1 MAKDIKFNIRL
12 NIDGKEHIVSTSASV
27 AELRDTLDSTKS
39 SAQRLTEKFFQL
51 NQGVQG
57 LQNVTSAISQ
67 LTGVLNGVTQE
78 SRTFSAAMK
87 AANTMAGKDAQGF
100 ERMKDQVS
108 DLSKNIPI
116 ARDLLANGLY
126 QVISNGVPEDNW
138 ISFLNKSARSSIGG
152 IANLE
157 EVVKVTS
164 TVIKNYG
171 LEWEAAG
178 DIQDKIQLTAK
189 NGVTSFEQLAAA
201 LPSVTGQAAQLGV
214 SFTEMLAVMSTLTGV
229 TGNTSEVS
237 TQLASVL
244 TALTK
249 ESSKA
254 QKMAA
259 DMGIEF
265 NAASIKAAG
274 GLRNYLQELDKTVTA
289 YAAKSGELKESIY
302 SKLFGRAEALRL
314 VNSLTGEMAE
324 KFDENIRALDN
335 SMGTMDAAFDNMAS
349 TGASKLQLLKNKF
362 SEITDYLTSVFG
374 PALPV
379 LNFSAQVWQS
389 IIAVVSLT
397 MAFNK
402 FGIAAKAATIV
413 TYAQTAAGKVASAVQ
428 FLWAKQLYYGR
439 QAQIAW
445 TFSAKLATVQAIAM
459 RAAIMGL
466 MAVTGIGLAFV
477 AVSSVISLFASKTDD
492 ATQSM
497 QDAEAEAKRLQEA
510 QNEENQAGAQAAAT
524 LELQKEKLK
533 NLIEAKKTGKDVSSE
548 EKKIVGELNDAYGDT
563 MGYFDSVSKWYDALI
578 ANSEDYCRQ
587 MVIEAKTRR
596 LANQIA
602 EKEAETHSLI
612 YDESGKKKLYST
624 EREIGQRQIKRTGNG
639 NAMNALQNSG
649 VNSIEYFEIPGT
661 SELDKVNQQ
670 IRDNNAQV
678 KDLQK
683 QMQDAVAEAAK
694 LDFKVKGSATRPATT
709 ITPTGSKNNKNGQK
723 DKQLIENA
731 KTYKDLANN
740 VAYYQQELE
749 KCDITDTERIVTLA
763 KAKKAAED
771 AVKAFK
777 DMTDAATMP
786 VELNTLDDY
795 DKKLNALRND
805 RKTASKEH
813 IAQIDAEIERIEAAK
828 QALEDESVAAL
839 KDEEIRT
846 YDQLNKRLAYY
857 NRLLKS
863 GDATQ
868 REFAQQGI
876 NRLNELQEA
885 WDEALDAMSL
895 PTTTNNLK
903 DIDAAISFY
912 TARQQ
917 KEDADQIQKTQAIID
932 GLTAKKKA
940 LQLGIEL
947 PNMQREIAEVN
958 ALTGHEYKVRIKG
971 FGFDELTKKI
981 RELQKIL
988 NDTQNPVTDSQ
999 RKDIEA
1005 MIATY
1010 EQGRKQ
1016 SISAFGTFKDGWNGI
1031 KGIGSGIESIT
1042 NALEGNGNAWQT
1054 ITAFVDGFISIVEGI
1069 NTVIGIIDLLTV
1081 ATTAHTVAKG
1091 AESAATVT
1099 ATTAQGVE
1107 AATQEAAAA
1116 AAIPVII
1123 ANKAATASY
1132 MELASAMFF
1141 AAHAAIPFAGFGI
1154 AAGFITAAAAMV
1166 QAIGLMPF
1174 ADGAVVSGPTM
1185 ALIGEYAGAS
1195 NNPEVVA
1202 PLDKLRDMIEPQGA
1216 FAGKVRFEIEGRKL
1230 VGIIEKEYNHTKRS

>member
-1 MAKDIKFNIRL
+1 MAKDVKFNIKL
-12 NIDGKEHIVSTSASV
+12 TIDGKEQIVTASTNV
-27 AELRDTLDSTKS
+27 KRFAEELEIARTESTKLRDDLLKVTQVTTS
-39 SAQRLTEKFFQL
+39 FQ
-51 NQGVQG
+51 NAMSG
-57 LQNVTSAISQ
+57 LQQ
-67 LTGVLNGVTQE
+67 LTGLMQTY
-78 SRTFSAAMK
+78 T
-87 AANTMAGKDAQGF
+87 AANSEQAEVEAKLANNMRNTMGAREEEIQSIKDLCTAQQQLGVIGDEVQLAGAQELATYLEKKTSLETLIPVMNDMLAQQYGLNATSEAATNIATMLGKVMDGQVGALSRYGYKFDEAQAQILKFGTEEQRAAVLAEVVESSVGGMNESLAKTDAGKAKQAADNFGDLKEQIGAIIAPF
-100 ERMKDQVS
+100 ESAIIKAGQFS
-108 DLSKNIPI
+108 
-116 ARDLLANGLY
+116 LAINA
-126 QVISNGVPEDNW
+126 ISTT
-138 ISFLNKSARSSIGG
+138 IGG
-152 IANLE
+152 IR
-157 EVVKVTS
+157 
-164 TVIKNYG
+164 
-171 LEWEAAG
+171 
-178 DIQDKIQLTAK
+178 
-189 NGVTSFEQLAAA
+189 
-201 LPSVTGQAAQLGV
+201 
-214 SFTEMLAVMSTLTGV
+214 
-229 TGNTSEVS
+229 
-237 TQLASVL
+237 
-244 TALTK
+244 
-249 ESSKA
+249 
-254 QKMAA
+254 
-259 DMGIEF
+259 GI
-265 NAASIKAAG
+265 
-274 GLRNYLQELDKTVTA
+274 YV
-289 YAAKSGELKESIY
+289 
-302 SKLFGRAEALRL
+302 
-314 VNSLTGEMAE
+314 
-324 KFDENIRALDN
+324 
-335 SMGTMDAAFDNMAS
+335 
-349 TGASKLQLLKNKF
+349 
-362 SEITDYLTSVFG
+362 
-374 PALPV
+374 
-379 LNFSAQVWQS
+379 
-389 IIAVVSLT
+389 AVVSATGALKSLT
-397 MAFNK
+397 V
-402 FGIAAKAATIV
+402 V
-413 TYAQTAAGKVASAVQ
+413 TYAQAAAGKVAAAVQ
-428 FLWAKQLYYGR
+428 ALWTLQLRYGQ
-439 QAQIAW
+439 QANIAW
-445 TFSAKLATVQAIAM
+445 AFSAKLATAQAIAM
-459 RAAIMGL
+459 RVAILGL
-466 MAVTGIGLAFV
+466 MAVTGVGLAIL
-477 AVSSVISLFASKTDD
+477 AVSGIVSLFGDNAED
-492 ATQSM
+492 AAGATGEMSDAM
-497 QDAEAEAKRLQEA
+497 RKAEIDGKKMAEAQK
-510 QNEENQAGAQAAAT
+510 EENQAAVQAAAT
-524 LELQKEKLK
+524 ISIYKEKLE
-533 NLIEAKKTGKDVSSE
+533 NLVEAKKNGHDISKE
-548 EKKIVGELNDAYGDT
+548 EKKIVGELNNAYGDT
-563 MGYFDSVSKWYDALI
+563 MGYFSNVSDWYKALI

-587 MVIEAKTRR
+587 MVLEAKTRR
-596 LANQIA
+596 LANEIA
-602 EKEAETHSLI
+602 EKET
-612 YDESGKKKLYST
+612 
-624 EREIGQRQIKRTGNG
+624 
-639 NAMNALQNSG
+639 ALQRYQETGETPAGAIDEHLESMG
-649 VNSIEYFEIPGT
+649 V
-661 SELDKVNQQ
+661 
-670 IRDNNAQV
+670 
-678 KDLQK
+678 
-683 QMQDAVAEAAK
+683 DAVTGGGGAAESWARQQQRDINSLTESMKKAATEASNIQ
-694 LDFKVKGSATRPATT
+694 FKVKGSKVEPTT
-709 ITPTGSKNNKNGQK
+709 TTKGGKNGEE

-846 YDQLNKRLAYY
+846 YDQLNKKLAYY

-876 NRLNELQEA
+876 NRLNKLQEA

-981 RELQKIL
+981 RELQKVL
-988 NDTQNPVTDSQ
+988 SDTQNPVTDSQ

-1010 EQGRKQ
+1010 EQWRKQ

-1091 AESAATVT
+1091 AESAATIT

-1174 ADGAVVSGPTM
+1174 ADGGVVSGPTM

-1202 PLDKLRDMIEPQGA
+1202 PLDKLRDLIEPQGA
-1216 FAGKVRFEIEGRKL
+1216 FVGKVRFEIEGRKL

>member
-1 MAKDIKFNIRL
+1 MAKDVKFNIRL
-12 NIDGKEHIVSTSASV
+12 TIDGKEQIVTASTNV
-27 AELRDTLDSTKS
+27 KEFAEQLAIAQTQSTKLRDDLLKVTQVTTS
-39 SAQRLTEKFFQL
+39 FQ
-51 NQGVQG
+51 NAMSG
-57 LQNVTSAISQ
+57 LQQ
-67 LTGVLNGVTQE
+67 LTGLMQTY
-78 SRTFSAAMK
+78 T
-87 AANTMAGKDAQGF
+87 AANSEQAQVEAKLANNMRNTMGARDEDVQSIKDLCAAQQRLGVIGDEVQMAGAQ
-100 ERMKDQVS
+100 ELATYLEKKSSLEQ
-108 DLSKNIPI
+108 LIPVMNDMV
-116 ARDLLANGLY
+116 A
-126 QVISNGVPEDNW
+126 QQ
-138 ISFLNKSARSSIGG
+138 
-152 IANLE
+152 
-157 EVVKVTS
+157 
-164 TVIKNYG
+164 YG
-171 LEWEAAG
+171 LNATSEAATNIATMLG
-178 DIQDKIQLTAK
+178 KVMDGQV
-189 NGVTSFEQLAAA
+189 GA
-201 LPSVTGQAAQLGV
+201 LSRYG
-214 SFTEMLAVMSTLTGV
+214 
-229 TGNTSEVS
+229 
-237 TQLASVL
+237 
-244 TALTK
+244 
-249 ESSKA
+249 
-254 QKMAA
+254 
-259 DMGIEF
+259 
-265 NAASIKAAG
+265 
-274 GLRNYLQELDKTVTA
+274 Y
-289 YAAKSGELKESIY
+289 
-302 SKLFGRAEALRL
+302 
-314 VNSLTGEMAE
+314 
-324 KFDENIRALDN
+324 KFDEAQAQILKFGTEEQRAAVLAEVVESSVGGMNESLAKTDAGKAKQAANDFGDLKEEIGAIIAPFESAIIKAGQFSLAINAISTTVGGIR
-335 SMGTMDAAFDNMAS
+335 G
-349 TGASKLQLLKNKF
+349 
-362 SEITDYLTSVFG
+362 IYV
-374 PALPV
+374 
-379 LNFSAQVWQS
+379 
-389 IIAVVSLT
+389 AVVSATGALKNLT
-397 MAFNK
+397 V
-402 FGIAAKAATIV
+402 V
-413 TYAQTAAGKVASAVQ
+413 TYAQTAAGKVAAAVQ

-459 RAAIMGL
+459 RAAIIGL

-477 AVSSVISLFASKTDD
+477 AVSSIISLFASKTDD
-492 ATQSM
+492 ATKSM
-497 QDAEAEAKRLQEA
+497 QDAEAEAKRLQEV
-510 QNEENQAGAQAAAT
+510 QNEEVQAGAQAAAT
-524 LELQKEKLK
+524 LDLQKEKLK
-533 NLIEAKKTGKDVSSE
+533 NLIDAKKTGKDVSKE
-548 EKKIVGELNDAYGDT
+548 EKKIVGELNDAYGET

-612 YDESGKKKLYST
+612 YDDKGNKKKYST
-624 EREIGQRQIKRTGNG
+624 KNETYTETEYTEDVNGQKIP
-639 NAMNALQNSG
+639 SG
-649 VNSIEYFEIPGT
+649 WHEVEIPGT

-670 IRDNNAQV
+670 IRDNRAQV

-709 ITPTGSKNNKNGQK
+709 ITPTGSKNNKNGK
-723 DKQLIENA
+723 EDKQLIENA

-805 RKTASKEH
+805 RKTASKEN

-846 YDQLNKRLAYY
+846 YDQLNKKLAYY

-876 NRLNELQEA
+876 NRLNKLQEA

-912 TARQQ
+912 TVRQQ

-981 RELQKIL
+981 RELQKVL

-999 RKDIEA
+999 RKDIES

-1010 EQGRKQ
+1010 EQWRKQ

-1174 ADGAVVSGPTM
+1174 ADGGVVSGPTM

>member
-1 MAKDIKFNIRL
+1 MAKDVKFNIKL
-12 NIDGKEHIVSTSASV
+12 TIDGKEQIVTASTNV
-27 AELRDTLDSTKS
+27 KRFAEELEIARTESTKLRDDLLKVTQVTTS
-39 SAQRLTEKFFQL
+39 FQ
-51 NQGVQG
+51 NAMSG
-57 LQNVTSAISQ
+57 LQQ
-67 LTGVLNGVTQE
+67 LTGLMQTY
-78 SRTFSAAMK
+78 T
-87 AANTMAGKDAQGF
+87 AANSEQAQVEAKLANNMRNTMGARDEDVQSIKDLCAAQQRLGVIGDEVQMAGAQ
-100 ERMKDQVS
+100 ELATYLEKKSSLEQ
-108 DLSKNIPI
+108 LIPVMNDMV
-116 ARDLLANGLY
+116 A
-126 QVISNGVPEDNW
+126 QQ
-138 ISFLNKSARSSIGG
+138 
-152 IANLE
+152 
-157 EVVKVTS
+157 
-164 TVIKNYG
+164 YG
-171 LEWEAAG
+171 LNATSEAATNIATMLG
-178 DIQDKIQLTAK
+178 KVMDGQV
-189 NGVTSFEQLAAA
+189 GA
-201 LPSVTGQAAQLGV
+201 LSRYG
-214 SFTEMLAVMSTLTGV
+214 
-229 TGNTSEVS
+229 
-237 TQLASVL
+237 
-244 TALTK
+244 
-249 ESSKA
+249 
-254 QKMAA
+254 
-259 DMGIEF
+259 
-265 NAASIKAAG
+265 
-274 GLRNYLQELDKTVTA
+274 Y
-289 YAAKSGELKESIY
+289 
-302 SKLFGRAEALRL
+302 
-314 VNSLTGEMAE
+314 
-324 KFDENIRALDN
+324 KFDEAQAQILKFGTEEQRAAVLAEVVESSVGGMNESLAKTDAGKAKQAADNFGDLKEEIGAIIAPFESAIIKAGQFSLAINAISTTVGGIR
-335 SMGTMDAAFDNMAS
+335 G
-349 TGASKLQLLKNKF
+349 
-362 SEITDYLTSVFG
+362 IYV
-374 PALPV
+374 
-379 LNFSAQVWQS
+379 
-389 IIAVVSLT
+389 AVVSATGALKNLT
-397 MAFNK
+397 V
-402 FGIAAKAATIV
+402 V
-413 TYAQTAAGKVASAVQ
+413 TYAQTAAGKVAAAVQ

-445 TFSAKLATVQAIAM
+445 AFSAKLATVQAIAM

-477 AVSSVISLFASKTDD
+477 AVSSIISLFASKTDD
-492 ATQSM
+492 ATKSM
-497 QDAEAEAKRLQEA
+497 QDAEAEAKRLQEV
-510 QNEENQAGAQAAAT
+510 QNEEVQAGAQAAAT
-524 LELQKEKLK
+524 LDLQKEKLK
-533 NLIEAKKTGKDVSSE
+533 NLIDAKKTGKDVSKE

-612 YDESGKKKLYST
+612 YDDKGNKKKYST
-624 EREIGQRQIKRTGNG
+624 KNETYTETEYTEDVNGQR
-639 NAMNALQNSG
+639 LPSG
-649 VNSIEYFEIPGT
+649 WHEVEIPGT

-709 ITPTGSKNNKNGQK
+709 ITTTKGGKNGK
-723 DKQLIENA
+723 EDKQLIENA

-846 YDQLNKRLAYY
+846 YDQLNKKLAYY

-876 NRLNELQEA
+876 NRLNKLQEA

-981 RELQKIL
+981 RELQKVL

-1010 EQGRKQ
+1010 EQWRKQ

-1116 AAIPVII
+1116 AAIPVIT

-1141 AAHAAIPFAGFGI
+1141 AAHAAIPFVGFGI
-1154 AAGFITAAAAMV
+1154 ASGFITAAAAMV

>member
-1 MAKDIKFNIRL
+1 MAKDVKFNIRL
-12 NIDGKEHIVSTSASV
+12 TIDGKEQIVTASTNV
-27 AELRDTLDSTKS
+27 KEFAEQLAIAQTQSTKLRDDLLKVTQVTTS
-39 SAQRLTEKFFQL
+39 FQ
-51 NQGVQG
+51 NAMSG
-57 LQNVTSAISQ
+57 LQQ
-67 LTGVLNGVTQE
+67 LTGLMQTY
-78 SRTFSAAMK
+78 T
-87 AANTMAGKDAQGF
+87 AANSEQAQVEAKLANNMRNTMGARDEDVQSIKDLCAAQQRLGVIGDEVQMAGAQ
-100 ERMKDQVS
+100 ELATYLEKKSSLEQ
-108 DLSKNIPI
+108 LIPVMNDMV
-116 ARDLLANGLY
+116 A
-126 QVISNGVPEDNW
+126 QQ
-138 ISFLNKSARSSIGG
+138 
-152 IANLE
+152 
-157 EVVKVTS
+157 
-164 TVIKNYG
+164 YG
-171 LEWEAAG
+171 LNATSEAATNIATMLG
-178 DIQDKIQLTAK
+178 KVMDGQV
-189 NGVTSFEQLAAA
+189 GA
-201 LPSVTGQAAQLGV
+201 LSRYG
-214 SFTEMLAVMSTLTGV
+214 
-229 TGNTSEVS
+229 
-237 TQLASVL
+237 
-244 TALTK
+244 
-249 ESSKA
+249 
-254 QKMAA
+254 
-259 DMGIEF
+259 
-265 NAASIKAAG
+265 
-274 GLRNYLQELDKTVTA
+274 Y
-289 YAAKSGELKESIY
+289 
-302 SKLFGRAEALRL
+302 
-314 VNSLTGEMAE
+314 
-324 KFDENIRALDN
+324 KFDEAQAQILKFGTEEQRAAVLAEVVESSVGGMNESLAKTDAGKAKQAANDFGDLKEQIGAIIAPFESAIIKAGQFSLAINAISTTVGGIR
-335 SMGTMDAAFDNMAS
+335 G
-349 TGASKLQLLKNKF
+349 
-362 SEITDYLTSVFG
+362 IYV
-374 PALPV
+374 
-379 LNFSAQVWQS
+379 
-389 IIAVVSLT
+389 AVVSATGALKNLT
-397 MAFNK
+397 V
-402 FGIAAKAATIV
+402 V
-413 TYAQTAAGKVASAVQ
+413 TYAQTAAGKVAAAVQ

-445 TFSAKLATVQAIAM
+445 AFSAKLATVQAIAM

-477 AVSSVISLFASKTDD
+477 AVSSIISLFASKTDD
-492 ATQSM
+492 ATKSM
-497 QDAEAEAKRLQEA
+497 QDAEAETKRLQEV
-510 QNEENQAGAQAAAT
+510 QNEEVQAGAQAAAT
-524 LELQKEKLK
+524 LDLQKEKLK
-533 NLIEAKKTGKDVSSE
+533 NLIDAKKTGKDVSKE
-548 EKKIVGELNDAYGDT
+548 EKKIVGELNDAYGDA

-612 YDESGKKKLYST
+612 YDDKGDKKKYST
-624 EREIGQRQIKRTGNG
+624 KRETRLITTGQMDAGDGKIIPIYDT
-639 NAMNALQNSG
+639 
-649 VNSIEYFEIPGT
+649 EEIPGT
-661 SELDKVNQQ
+661 SELEKVNQQ

-709 ITPTGSKNNKNGQK
+709 TTTKGGKNGK
-723 DKQLIENA
+723 EDKQLIENA

-763 KAKKAAED
+763 NAKKAAED

-846 YDQLNKRLAYY
+846 YDQLNKKLAYY

-876 NRLNELQEA
+876 NRLNKLQEA

-981 RELQKIL
+981 RELQKVL

-1010 EQGRKQ
+1010 EQWRKQ

-1174 ADGAVVSGPTM
+1174 ADGGVVSGPTM

>member
-1 MAKDIKFNIRL
+1 MAKDVKFNIRL
-12 NIDGKEHIVSTSASV
+12 TIDGKEQIVTASTNVKEFADQLAIAQTQSTK
-27 AELRDTLDSTKS
+27 LRDDLLKVTQVTTS
-39 SAQRLTEKFFQL
+39 FQ
-51 NQGVQG
+51 NAMSG
-57 LQNVTSAISQ
+57 LQQ
-67 LTGVLNGVTQE
+67 LTGLMQTY
-78 SRTFSAAMK
+78 T
-87 AANTMAGKDAQGF
+87 AANSEQAQVEAKLANNMRNTMGARDEDVQSIKDLCAAQQRLGVIGDEVQMAGAQ
-100 ERMKDQVS
+100 ELATYLEKKSSLEQ
-108 DLSKNIPI
+108 LIPVMNDMV
-116 ARDLLANGLY
+116 A
-126 QVISNGVPEDNW
+126 QQ
-138 ISFLNKSARSSIGG
+138 
-152 IANLE
+152 
-157 EVVKVTS
+157 
-164 TVIKNYG
+164 YG
-171 LEWEAAG
+171 LNATSEAATNIATMLG
-178 DIQDKIQLTAK
+178 KVMDGQV
-189 NGVTSFEQLAAA
+189 GA
-201 LPSVTGQAAQLGV
+201 LSRYG
-214 SFTEMLAVMSTLTGV
+214 
-229 TGNTSEVS
+229 
-237 TQLASVL
+237 
-244 TALTK
+244 
-249 ESSKA
+249 
-254 QKMAA
+254 
-259 DMGIEF
+259 
-265 NAASIKAAG
+265 
-274 GLRNYLQELDKTVTA
+274 Y
-289 YAAKSGELKESIY
+289 
-302 SKLFGRAEALRL
+302 
-314 VNSLTGEMAE
+314 
-324 KFDENIRALDN
+324 KFDEAQAQILKFGTEEQRAAVLAEVVESSVGGMNESLAKTDAGKAKQAANDFGDLKEQIGAIIAPFESAIIKAGQFSLAINAISTTVGGIR
-335 SMGTMDAAFDNMAS
+335 G
-349 TGASKLQLLKNKF
+349 
-362 SEITDYLTSVFG
+362 IYV
-374 PALPV
+374 
-379 LNFSAQVWQS
+379 
-389 IIAVVSLT
+389 AVVSATGALKNLT
-397 MAFNK
+397 V
-402 FGIAAKAATIV
+402 V
-413 TYAQTAAGKVASAVQ
+413 TYAQTAAGKVAAAVQ

-445 TFSAKLATVQAIAM
+445 AFSAKLATVQAIAM

-477 AVSSVISLFASKTDD
+477 AVSSIISLFASKTDD
-492 ATQSM
+492 ATKSM
-497 QDAEAEAKRLQEA
+497 QDAEAETKRLQEV
-510 QNEENQAGAQAAAT
+510 QNEEVQAGAQAAAT
-524 LELQKEKLK
+524 LDLQKEKLK
-533 NLIEAKKTGKDVSSE
+533 NLIDAKKTGKDVSKE

-612 YDESGKKKLYST
+612 YDDKGNKKKYST
-624 EREIGQRQIKRTGNG
+624 KNETYTETEYTEDVNGQK
-639 NAMNALQNSG
+639 LPSG
-649 VNSIEYFEIPGT
+649 WHEVEIPGT

-670 IRDNNAQV
+670 IRDNRAQV

-709 ITPTGSKNNKNGQK
+709 ITTTKGGKNGK
-723 DKQLIENA
+723 EDKQLIENA

-749 KCDITDTERIVTLA
+749 KCDITDTKRIVTLA

-777 DMTDAATMP
+777 DITDAATMP

-795 DKKLNALRND
+795 DKKLNALCND

-846 YDQLNKRLAYY
+846 YDQLNKKLAYY

-876 NRLNELQEA
+876 NRLNKLQEA

-981 RELQKIL
+981 RELQKVL

-1010 EQGRKQ
+1010 EQWRKQ

-1174 ADGAVVSGPTM
+1174 ADGGVVSGPTM

>member
-1 MAKDIKFNIRL
+1 MAKDVKFNIKL
-12 NIDGKEHIVSTSASV
+12 TIDGKEQIVTASTNV
-27 AELRDTLDSTKS
+27 KRFAEELEIARTESTKLRDDLLKVTQVTTS
-39 SAQRLTEKFFQL
+39 FQ
-51 NQGVQG
+51 NAMSG
-57 LQNVTSAISQ
+57 LQQ
-67 LTGVLNGVTQE
+67 LTGLMQTY
-78 SRTFSAAMK
+78 T
-87 AANTMAGKDAQGF
+87 AANSEQAEVEAKLANNMRNTMGARDEDVQSIKDLCAAQQRLGVIGDEVQMAGAQ
-100 ERMKDQVS
+100 ELATYLEKKSSLEQ
-108 DLSKNIPI
+108 LIPVMNDMV
-116 ARDLLANGLY
+116 A
-126 QVISNGVPEDNW
+126 QQ
-138 ISFLNKSARSSIGG
+138 
-152 IANLE
+152 
-157 EVVKVTS
+157 
-164 TVIKNYG
+164 YG
-171 LEWEAAG
+171 LNATSEAATNIATMLG
-178 DIQDKIQLTAK
+178 KVMDGQV
-189 NGVTSFEQLAAA
+189 GA
-201 LPSVTGQAAQLGV
+201 LSRYG
-214 SFTEMLAVMSTLTGV
+214 
-229 TGNTSEVS
+229 
-237 TQLASVL
+237 
-244 TALTK
+244 
-249 ESSKA
+249 
-254 QKMAA
+254 
-259 DMGIEF
+259 
-265 NAASIKAAG
+265 
-274 GLRNYLQELDKTVTA
+274 Y
-289 YAAKSGELKESIY
+289 
-302 SKLFGRAEALRL
+302 
-314 VNSLTGEMAE
+314 
-324 KFDENIRALDN
+324 KFDEAQAEILKFGTEEQRAAVLAEVVESSVGGMNESLAKTDAGKAKQAADNFGDLKEQIGAIIAPFESAIIKAGQFSLAINAISTTVGGIR
-335 SMGTMDAAFDNMAS
+335 G
-349 TGASKLQLLKNKF
+349 
-362 SEITDYLTSVFG
+362 IYV
-374 PALPV
+374 
-379 LNFSAQVWQS
+379 
-389 IIAVVSLT
+389 AVVSATGALKNLT
-397 MAFNK
+397 V
-402 FGIAAKAATIV
+402 V
-413 TYAQTAAGKVASAVQ
+413 TYAQTAAGKVAAAVQ

-445 TFSAKLATVQAIAM
+445 AFSAKLATVQAIAM

-477 AVSSVISLFASKTDD
+477 AVSSIISLFASKTDD
-492 ATQSM
+492 ATKSM
-497 QDAEAEAKRLQEA
+497 QDAEAEAKRLQEV
-510 QNEENQAGAQAAAT
+510 QNEEVQAGAQAAAT
-524 LELQKEKLK
+524 LDLQKEKLK
-533 NLIEAKKTGKDVSSE
+533 NLIDAKKTGKDVSKE

-612 YDESGKKKLYST
+612 YDDKGNKKKYST
-624 EREIGQRQIKRTGNG
+624 KNETYTETEYTEDVNGQR
-639 NAMNALQNSG
+639 LPSG
-649 VNSIEYFEIPGT
+649 WHEVEIPGT

-709 ITPTGSKNNKNGQK
+709 ITTTKGGKNGK
-723 DKQLIENA
+723 EDKQLIENA

-846 YDQLNKRLAYY
+846 YDQLNKKLAYY

-876 NRLNELQEA
+876 NRLNKLQEA

-981 RELQKIL
+981 RELQKVL

-1010 EQGRKQ
+1010 EQWRKQ

-1154 AAGFITAAAAMV
+1154 ASGFITAAAAMV

>member
-1 MAKDIKFNIRL
+1 MAKDVKFNIRL
-12 NIDGKEHIVSTSASV
+12 TIDGKEQIVTASTNV
-27 AELRDTLDSTKS
+27 KEFAEQLAIAQTQSTKLRDDLLKVTQVTTS
-39 SAQRLTEKFFQL
+39 FQ
-51 NQGVQG
+51 NAMSG
-57 LQNVTSAISQ
+57 LQQ
-67 LTGVLNGVTQE
+67 LTGLMQTY
-78 SRTFSAAMK
+78 T
-87 AANTMAGKDAQGF
+87 AANSEQAQVEAKLANNMRNTMGARDEDVQSIKDLCAAQQRLGVIGDEVQMAGAQ
-100 ERMKDQVS
+100 ELATYLEKKSSLEQ
-108 DLSKNIPI
+108 LIPVMNDMV
-116 ARDLLANGLY
+116 A
-126 QVISNGVPEDNW
+126 QQ
-138 ISFLNKSARSSIGG
+138 
-152 IANLE
+152 
-157 EVVKVTS
+157 
-164 TVIKNYG
+164 YG
-171 LEWEAAG
+171 LNATSEAATNIATMLG
-178 DIQDKIQLTAK
+178 KVMDGQV
-189 NGVTSFEQLAAA
+189 GA
-201 LPSVTGQAAQLGV
+201 LSRYG
-214 SFTEMLAVMSTLTGV
+214 
-229 TGNTSEVS
+229 
-237 TQLASVL
+237 
-244 TALTK
+244 
-249 ESSKA
+249 
-254 QKMAA
+254 
-259 DMGIEF
+259 
-265 NAASIKAAG
+265 
-274 GLRNYLQELDKTVTA
+274 Y
-289 YAAKSGELKESIY
+289 
-302 SKLFGRAEALRL
+302 
-314 VNSLTGEMAE
+314 
-324 KFDENIRALDN
+324 KFDEAQAEILKFGTEEQRAAVLAEVVESSVGGMNESLAKTDAGKAKQAANDFGDLKEQIGAIIAPFESAIIKAGQFSLAINAISTTVGGIR
-335 SMGTMDAAFDNMAS
+335 G
-349 TGASKLQLLKNKF
+349 
-362 SEITDYLTSVFG
+362 IYV
-374 PALPV
+374 
-379 LNFSAQVWQS
+379 
-389 IIAVVSLT
+389 AVVSATGALKNLT
-397 MAFNK
+397 V
-402 FGIAAKAATIV
+402 V
-413 TYAQTAAGKVASAVQ
+413 TYAQTAAGKVAAAVQ

-445 TFSAKLATVQAIAM
+445 AFSAKLATVQAIAM

-477 AVSSVISLFASKTDD
+477 AVSSIISLFASKTDD
-492 ATQSM
+492 ATKSM
-497 QDAEAEAKRLQEA
+497 QDAEAEAKRLQEV
-510 QNEENQAGAQAAAT
+510 QNEEVQAGAQAAAT
-524 LELQKEKLK
+524 LDLQKEKLK
-533 NLIEAKKTGKDVSSE
+533 NLIDAKKTGKDVSKE

-612 YDESGKKKLYST
+612 YDDKGNKKKYST
-624 EREIGQRQIKRTGNG
+624 KRETRLITTGQVDAGDGKIIPIYDN
-639 NAMNALQNSG
+639 
-649 VNSIEYFEIPGT
+649 EEIPGT
-661 SELDKVNQQ
+661 SELEKVNQQ

-709 ITPTGSKNNKNGQK
+709 ITTTKGGKNGK
-723 DKQLIENA
+723 EDKQLIENA

-846 YDQLNKRLAYY
+846 YDQLNKKLAYY

-868 REFAQQGI
+868 REFVQQGI
-876 NRLNELQEA
+876 NRLNKLQEA

-981 RELQKIL
+981 RELQKVL

-1010 EQGRKQ
+1010 EQWRKQ

-1031 KGIGSGIESIT
+1031 KGIGSGIESIS

-1054 ITAFVDGFISIVEGI
+1054 VTGLVDGFISIMEGI
-1069 NTVIGIIDLLTV
+1069 NAIVSIVNLLTG
-1081 ATTAHTVAKG
+1081 ATTAHAG
-1091 AESAATVT
+1091 AQFADAGAATS
-1099 ATTAQGVE
+1099 AFTAQNM
-1107 AATQEAAAA
+1107 AAGAQEAAAL
-1116 AAIPVII
+1116 AAIPTIA
-1123 ANKAATASY
+1123 ANKALTTSY
-1132 MELASAMFF
+1132 MELAASMIM
-1141 AAHAAIPFAGFGI
+1141 AAHASIPFAGVPI
-1154 AAGFITAAAAMV
+1154 AAGYIADAVATVLGV
-1166 QAIGLMPF
+1166 QAMPF
-1174 ADGAVVSGPTM
+1174 AEGGVVSGPTM

>member
-1 MAKDIKFNIRL
+1 MAKDVKFNIRL
-12 NIDGKEHIVSTSASV
+12 TIDGKEQIVTASTNV
-27 AELRDTLDSTKS
+27 KEFAEQLAIAQTQSTKLRDDLLKVTQVTTS
-39 SAQRLTEKFFQL
+39 FQ
-51 NQGVQG
+51 NAMSG
-57 LQNVTSAISQ
+57 LQQ
-67 LTGVLNGVTQE
+67 LTGLMQTY
-78 SRTFSAAMK
+78 T
-87 AANTMAGKDAQGF
+87 AANSEQAQVEAKLANNMRNTMGARDEDVQSIKDLCAAQQRLGVIGDEVQMAGAQ
-100 ERMKDQVS
+100 ELATYLEKKSSLEQ
-108 DLSKNIPI
+108 LIPVMNDMV
-116 ARDLLANGLY
+116 A
-126 QVISNGVPEDNW
+126 QQ
-138 ISFLNKSARSSIGG
+138 
-152 IANLE
+152 
-157 EVVKVTS
+157 
-164 TVIKNYG
+164 YG
-171 LEWEAAG
+171 LNATSEAATNIATMLG
-178 DIQDKIQLTAK
+178 KVMDGQV
-189 NGVTSFEQLAAA
+189 GA
-201 LPSVTGQAAQLGV
+201 LSRYG
-214 SFTEMLAVMSTLTGV
+214 
-229 TGNTSEVS
+229 
-237 TQLASVL
+237 
-244 TALTK
+244 
-249 ESSKA
+249 
-254 QKMAA
+254 
-259 DMGIEF
+259 
-265 NAASIKAAG
+265 
-274 GLRNYLQELDKTVTA
+274 Y
-289 YAAKSGELKESIY
+289 
-302 SKLFGRAEALRL
+302 
-314 VNSLTGEMAE
+314 
-324 KFDENIRALDN
+324 KFDEAQAEILKFGTEEQRAAVLAEVVESSVGGMNESLAKTDAGKAKQAANDFGDLKEQIGAIIAPFESAIIKAGQFSLAINAISTTVGGIR
-335 SMGTMDAAFDNMAS
+335 G
-349 TGASKLQLLKNKF
+349 
-362 SEITDYLTSVFG
+362 IYV
-374 PALPV
+374 
-379 LNFSAQVWQS
+379 
-389 IIAVVSLT
+389 AVVSATGALKNLT
-397 MAFNK
+397 V
-402 FGIAAKAATIV
+402 V
-413 TYAQTAAGKVASAVQ
+413 TYAQTAAGKVAAAVQ

-445 TFSAKLATVQAIAM
+445 AFSAKLATVQAIAM

-477 AVSSVISLFASKTDD
+477 AVSSIISLFASKTDD
-492 ATQSM
+492 ATKSM
-497 QDAEAEAKRLQEA
+497 QDAEAEAKRLQEV
-510 QNEENQAGAQAAAT
+510 QNEEVQAGAQAAAT
-524 LELQKEKLK
+524 LDLQKEKLK
-533 NLIEAKKTGKDVSSE
+533 NLIDAKKTGKDVSKE

-612 YDESGKKKLYST
+612 YDDKGNKKKYST
-624 EREIGQRQIKRTGNG
+624 KNETYTETEYTEDVNGQRQP
-639 NAMNALQNSG
+639 SG
-649 VNSIEYFEIPGT
+649 WHEVEIPGT

-709 ITPTGSKNNKNGQK
+709 ITPTGSKNNKNGK
-723 DKQLIENA
+723 EDKQLIENA

-749 KCDITDTERIVTLA
+749 KCDITDTERIITLA

-846 YDQLNKRLAYY
+846 YDQLNKKLAYY

-876 NRLNELQEA
+876 NRLNKLQEA

-981 RELQKIL
+981 RELQKVL

-1010 EQGRKQ
+1010 EQWRKQ
-1016 SISAFGTFKDGWNGI
+1016 SISAFGTFKDGWNGV

-1174 ADGAVVSGPTM
+1174 ADGGVVSGPTM

>member
-1 MAKDIKFNIRL
+1 MAKDVKFNIRL
-12 NIDGKEHIVSTSASV
+12 TIDGKEQIVTASTNV
-27 AELRDTLDSTKS
+27 KEFAEQLAIAQTQSTKLRDDLLKVTQVTTS
-39 SAQRLTEKFFQL
+39 FQ
-51 NQGVQG
+51 NAMSG
-57 LQNVTSAISQ
+57 LQQ
-67 LTGVLNGVTQE
+67 LTGLMQTY
-78 SRTFSAAMK
+78 T
-87 AANTMAGKDAQGF
+87 AANSEQAQVEAKLANNMRNTMGARDEDVQSIKDLCAAQQRLGVIGDEVQMAGAQ
-100 ERMKDQVS
+100 ELATYLEKKSSLEQ
-108 DLSKNIPI
+108 LIPVMNDMV
-116 ARDLLANGLY
+116 A
-126 QVISNGVPEDNW
+126 QQ
-138 ISFLNKSARSSIGG
+138 
-152 IANLE
+152 
-157 EVVKVTS
+157 
-164 TVIKNYG
+164 YG
-171 LEWEAAG
+171 LNATSEAATNIATMLG
-178 DIQDKIQLTAK
+178 KVMDGQV
-189 NGVTSFEQLAAA
+189 GA
-201 LPSVTGQAAQLGV
+201 LSRYG
-214 SFTEMLAVMSTLTGV
+214 
-229 TGNTSEVS
+229 
-237 TQLASVL
+237 
-244 TALTK
+244 
-249 ESSKA
+249 
-254 QKMAA
+254 
-259 DMGIEF
+259 
-265 NAASIKAAG
+265 
-274 GLRNYLQELDKTVTA
+274 Y
-289 YAAKSGELKESIY
+289 
-302 SKLFGRAEALRL
+302 
-314 VNSLTGEMAE
+314 
-324 KFDENIRALDN
+324 KFDEAQAQILKFGTEEQRAAVLAEVVESSVGGMNESLAKTDAGKAKQAANDFGDLKEQIGAIIAPFESAIIKAGQFSLAINAISTTVGGIR
-335 SMGTMDAAFDNMAS
+335 G
-349 TGASKLQLLKNKF
+349 
-362 SEITDYLTSVFG
+362 IYV
-374 PALPV
+374 
-379 LNFSAQVWQS
+379 
-389 IIAVVSLT
+389 AVVSATGALKNLT
-397 MAFNK
+397 V
-402 FGIAAKAATIV
+402 V
-413 TYAQTAAGKVASAVQ
+413 TYAQTAAGKVAAAVQ

-445 TFSAKLATVQAIAM
+445 AFSAKLATVQAIAM
-459 RAAIMGL
+459 RAAIIGL

-477 AVSSVISLFASKTDD
+477 AVSSIISLFASKTDD
-492 ATQSM
+492 ATKSM
-497 QDAEAEAKRLQEA
+497 QDAEAETKRLQET
-510 QNEENQAGAQAAAT
+510 QNEEVQAGAQAAAT

-533 NLIEAKKTGKDVSSE
+533 NLIDAKKTGKDVSKE

-612 YDESGKKKLYST
+612 YDDKGNKKKYST
-624 EREIGQRQIKRTGNG
+624 KNETYTETEYTEDVNGQR
-639 NAMNALQNSG
+639 LPSG
-649 VNSIEYFEIPGT
+649 WHEVEIPGT

-709 ITPTGSKNNKNGQK
+709 ITTTKGGKNGK
-723 DKQLIENA
+723 EDKQLIENA

-777 DMTDAATMP
+777 DITDAATMP

-795 DKKLNALRND
+795 EKKLNALRND

-813 IAQIDAEIERIEAAK
+813 IAQIDAEIEQIEAAK

-846 YDQLNKRLAYY
+846 YDQLNKKLAYY

-876 NRLNELQEA
+876 NRLNKLQEA

-981 RELQKIL
+981 RELQKVL

-1010 EQGRKQ
+1010 EQWRKQ

-1154 AAGFITAAAAMV
+1154 ALGFITAAVAMV

-1174 ADGAVVSGPTM
+1174 ADGGVVSGPTM